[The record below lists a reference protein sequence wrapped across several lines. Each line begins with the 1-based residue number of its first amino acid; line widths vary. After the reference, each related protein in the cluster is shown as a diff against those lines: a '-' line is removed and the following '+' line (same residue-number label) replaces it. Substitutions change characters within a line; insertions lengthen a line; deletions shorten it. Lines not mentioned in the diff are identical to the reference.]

1 MKLSDQL
8 RRHLD
13 SSGLTMYA
21 IAKETGIDQ
30 ASLGKFRHG
39 ERGLSWD
46 AVDKLGDLLGLKIVT
61 TKKPKASPQSKGKK

>member
-8 RRHLD
+8 RQHLK

-30 ASLGKFRHG
+30 ASLSKFRLN

-46 AVDKLGDLLGLKIVT
+46 AVDKLGELLALKIVASKK
-61 TKKPKASPQSKGKK
+61 TKPAKRTKEK